1 MRMDSSPIG
10 TMPRRWVREIAGWR
24 RQSRWGEGGEVER
37 CNGEEMR
44 GGWDGGVKDGKDD
57 GVEGEE

>member
-1 MRMDSSPIG
+1 M
-10 TMPRRWVREIAGWR
+10 
-24 RQSRWGEGGEVER
+24 ER